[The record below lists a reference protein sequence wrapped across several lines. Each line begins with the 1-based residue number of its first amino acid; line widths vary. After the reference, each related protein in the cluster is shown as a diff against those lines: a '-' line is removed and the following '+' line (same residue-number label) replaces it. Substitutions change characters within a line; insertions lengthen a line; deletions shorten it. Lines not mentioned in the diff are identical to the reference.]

1 MCGCFAARGS
11 RVLEAFQAAFP
22 EHRLKA
28 RGKKFPEVELPLLL
42 SLSSHANI
50 GSFVPV
56 VTCMALCLNVLFV
69 VAVALPLRVIRVNF

>member
-11 RVLEAFQAAFP
+11 RVLEAFQTAFP

-42 SLSSHANI
+42 SLCSHANI
-50 GSFVPV
+50 GSFVAV
-56 VTCMALCLNVLFV
+56 NACMALCLNVLFV
-69 VAVALPLRVIRVNF
+69 GVGASPLCVIRVNF